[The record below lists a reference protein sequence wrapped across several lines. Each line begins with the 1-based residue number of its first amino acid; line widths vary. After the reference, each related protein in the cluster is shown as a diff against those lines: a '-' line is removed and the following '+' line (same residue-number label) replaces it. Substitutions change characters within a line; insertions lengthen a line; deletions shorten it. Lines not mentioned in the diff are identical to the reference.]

1 MSNPIVQDIIVLLDE
16 SGSMDVM
23 GKEPVQAV
31 NKFIE
36 DQQKTMGDDGATF
49 SLWKFNS
56 NVVKLIDD
64 VPLQDVK
71 EFTDFRPDQM
81 TALYDAIGEAIKT
94 KCLKQKYDN
103 VICVILTD
111 GFDNQSKEF
120 STTTISSLIK
130 KMEVEHNWKFIY
142 LGANQ
147 DAFSVGGG
155 IGVTR
160 CATYSCATGQMIGAT
175 RGVSDAVS
183 SYRTRSS
190 TEGKQA
196 TLELPVENIPDQYI
210 GRI

>member
-1 MSNPIVQDIIVLLDE
+1 MSSVVQDIIFLLDE
-16 SGSMDVM
+16 SGSMESM

-31 NKFIE
+31 NKFIQ

-56 NVVKLIDD
+56 TVVKLIDD
-64 VPLQDVK
+64 VPLQEVK

-81 TALYDAIGEAIKT
+81 TALYDAIGQAIKN
-94 KCLKQKYDN
+94 KSLKEKHDD

-111 GFDNQSKEF
+111 GLDNQSKEF
-120 STTTISSLIK
+120 SASSICSLIK
-130 KMEVEHNWKFIY
+130 TMEDEHNWKFIY

-160 CATYSCATGQMIGAT
+160 CATYTCAPGQMIGAT
-175 RGVSDAVS
+175 REVSDAIS
-183 SYRTRSS
+183 SYRTKSATVGR
-190 TEGKQA
+190 QA
-196 TLELPVENIPDQYI
+196 TLDLDVDPQKLD
-210 GRI
+210 

>member
-1 MSNPIVQDIIVLLDE
+1 MSSVVQDIMIILDE
-16 SGSMDVM
+16 SGSMESM

-31 NKFIE
+31 NKFIQ

-56 NVVKLIDD
+56 TVVKLIDD
-64 VPLQDVK
+64 VPLQEVK

-81 TALYDAIGEAIKT
+81 TALYDAIGQAINNKT
-94 KCLKQKYDN
+94 LKEKYDD

-111 GFDNQSKEF
+111 GLDNQSKEF
-120 STTTISSLIK
+120 SSSSIRDLIK
-130 KMEVEHNWKFIY
+130 KMEDEHNWKFIY

-160 CATYSCATGQMIGAT
+160 CANYTCAPGQIIGAT
-175 RGVSDAVS
+175 REVSDAVS
-183 SYRTRSS
+183 SYRTRSA
-190 TEGKQA
+190 TVGRQA
-196 TLELPVENIPDQYI
+196 TLDLVDSDKLD
-210 GRI
+210 